1 MFHSRIHPEQYSNT
15 LSDTQLKQLHTSLLH
30 ICSTAVD
37 LLADSSKFPEEWLF
51 KHRWDKGKKDQKNE
65 LPNGEKIVHITVGG
79 RTSAVVPSLQKK
91 TGPVA
96 GDVKSEDID
105 GDISHESEERE
116 DKPAKKS
123 KTSSKAAREQKPAK
137 KSKTSS
143 KAARED
149 NPQHTGIQI
158 TARPTKR
165 RRTKETEMDTEDS
178 VTTPAKKRKGASKS
192 EAGPFV
198 KDGNTKNAKPR
209 NMSASAEDKDAPSG
223 RRRSTRV
230 AAGRV

>member
-123 KTSSKAAREQKPAK
+123 KTSSKAAM
-137 KSKTSS
+137 
-143 KAARED
+143 ED

-209 NMSASAEDKDAPSG
+209 NISASAEDKDAPSG

>member
-96 GDVKSEDID
+96 GDVKSEGTD
-105 GDISHESEERE
+105 GDSSHGSEERE
-116 DKPAKKS
+116 LELAKKS
-123 KTSSKAAREQKPAK
+123 KTSSKAARE
-137 KSKTSS
+137 SKQ
-143 KAARED
+143 
-149 NPQHTGIQI
+149 QHTE
-158 TARPTKR
+158 TETTTRPTKR
-165 RRTKETEMDTEDS
+165 IRAKDAKMDAEDS
-178 VTTPAKKRKGASKS
+178 MTPPAKKRKGASKP
-192 EAGPFV
+192 EAGPSV
-198 KDGNTKNAKPR
+198 KDGNTKNAKTR
-209 NMSASAEDKDAPSG
+209 NMSDSTEAMDAPSG